1 MTTNQWLNS
10 VWDLRALVCNL
21 INIRLVWYVKQIKLV
36 KPLTQ
41 PFRYENYGNLPFKTD
56 FG

>member
-10 VWDLRALVCNL
+10 VWDMRALVCNL
-21 INIRLVWYVKQIKLV
+21 INIRLVWYVKQIKLA